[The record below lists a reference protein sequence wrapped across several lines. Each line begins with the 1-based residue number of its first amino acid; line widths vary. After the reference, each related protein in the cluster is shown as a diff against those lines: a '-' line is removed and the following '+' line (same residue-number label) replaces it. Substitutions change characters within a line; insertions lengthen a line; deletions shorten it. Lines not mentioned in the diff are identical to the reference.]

1 MHSARHGARALSK
14 RAYRVGPGGRVA
26 SKSFVFVAAAVAA
39 IEANASVALIILETF
54 SPAVLAGCVVSTHIE
69 NISGTV
75 LHKAPATESY
85 RDDPESS
92 TQMRTI
98 LIIITPS

>member
-1 MHSARHGARALSK
+1 MKPAQATHSARHGARALSK

-54 SPAVLAGCVVSTHIE
+54 FAGGNRRLRGIDAYRKSLRNRSP
-69 NISGTV
+69 
-75 LHKAPATESY
+75 
-85 RDDPESS
+85 
-92 TQMRTI
+92 
-98 LIIITPS
+98 